1 MTDVLV
7 MSQSSKFQM
16 VRVSGEENVNK
27 MGKYLKKNGYEF
39 PKGIDRSNIS
49 D

>member
-1 MTDVLV
+1 MTVVLD
-7 MSQSSKFQM
+7 MSQSSKFQV
-16 VRVSGEENVNK
+16 VRVSEEENANK